1 MKKFTEG
8 PWIKIGSV
16 IKSICGSR
24 KVADIKIT
32 DNEGLWNA
40 LLITRSPE
48 MYAAL
53 EKIMFRCN
61 SFLDDERD
69 MKQPSIEMIAVI
81 CERELKKARG
91 EE

>member
-32 DNEGLWNA
+32 DNEGLGNA

-53 EKIMFRCN
+53 ERILFRCN
-61 SFLDDERD
+61 SFLDGEMD
-69 MKQPSIEMIAVI
+69 MAQPSIEAIATI
-81 CERELKKARG
+81 CTRELKKASG
-91 EE
+91 EQ

>member
-8 PWIKIGSV
+8 PWIKIGSL

-32 DNEGLWNA
+32 DNEGLLNA

-53 EKIMFRCN
+53 EKILFRCN

>member
-1 MKKFTEG
+1 MKKFTDG
-8 PWIKIGSV
+8 PWIKIGGV

-32 DNEGLWNA
+32 DTEGLCNA

-53 EKIMFRCN
+53 EKILFRCK

-69 MKQPSIEMIAVI
+69 MSQDSIAVI
-81 CERELKKARG
+81 AMICTKELKKARG